1 MWKIKTRRVS
11 RPRCPSNKL
20 VYNTIFSLA
29 MAIGIT
35 PKKLAKFVNMEK
47 ITKFAQD
54 FSKELK
60 ENDKKARKKVIDKL
74 NKK

>member
-1 MWKIKTRRVS
+1 MWKIKTRRVR

-54 FSKELK
+54 ISKE
-60 ENDKKARKKVIDKL
+60 
-74 NKK
+74 